1 MKKLFVLAAVLS
13 FSLWSPSVVNAV
25 LIDFDSLATGSYA
38 EITISDVKF
47 ENNMGPLIVEDIGP
61 LQPPFSEYAVIGP
74 SSQTPGEWNKATFLN
89 GISVYSVSV
98 DMGDK
103 GADFDTLVLEAYDSS
118 DTLLARATM
127 LNPNTSYSALTLSV
141 STTTPISYVLFNEQ
155 GNNNSETGYPGT
167 AYFDNFRYD
176 VTNGPDSADDFND
189 GIKDP
194 AKWGTDEVKGRGQL
208 NETNGRL
215 AYTCGSKNG
224 ISSSDRPWKLTQF
237 PYDAPWEIV
246 IDATNTTS
254 PTGKQWSS
262 FGIVVENAKNK
273 DDWIEVELAAS
284 EQSHMFWAEFY
295 DNNAYAGDAF
305 ASAMSTSAPI
315 RVSFDNITKVLTVS
329 YFDGAVW
336 NSLGTFGV
344 NGSGGINGNA
354 TWGLTDSDHF
364 IAYIFGYSEN
374 MTVIDG
380 EIYGDNFQETGGVVP
395 PPPQLSVLQ
404 GTYGTQI
411 TITGS
416 GFGDKKGKVL
426 MGGLTEKI
434 DTWTDTSI
442 TLTVKKVPLPGET
455 AYDVSIQPKP
465 KGTPTFDLP
474 GGFTVTKPY
483 INPDTSDTH
492 GAPGAEATIRGM
504 WFGTKKDTVYVGQQ
518 KCKVT
523 SWTMEP
529 TSGVSEIVFVVHKK
543 IGAGSYVLE
552 VENNVGRS
560 LSVGFTVP

>member
-25 LIDFDSLATGSYA
+25 LIDFDSLPTGSYA
-38 EITISDVKF
+38 DITIGDVRF

-254 PTGKQWSS
+254 PTGNQWSS
-262 FGIVVENAKNK
+262 FGIVVENAKNE

-295 DNNAYAGDAF
+295 DNNAYSGDAS
-305 ASAMSTSAPI
+305 AGAMSTSAPI
-315 RVSFDNITKVLTVS
+315 RISFNNVTKVFTVS
-329 YFDGAVW
+329 YFDGVVW

-380 EIYGDNFQETGGVVP
+380 EMYGDNFQETGGVVP

>member
-295 DNNAYAGDAF
+295 DNNASAGDAF

-374 MTVIDG
+374 MTVNDG
-380 EIYGDNFQETGGVVP
+380 EMYGDNFQETGGVVP

>member
-13 FSLWSPSVVNAV
+13 FSLWSPSVVKAV
-25 LIDFDSLATGSYA
+25 LIDFDSMATGSYA
-38 EITISDVKF
+38 DFTIGDVKF
-47 ENNMGPLIVEDIGP
+47 ENNMGPLTVEDIGP

-295 DNNAYAGDAF
+295 DNNASAGDAF

-344 NGSGGINGNA
+344 NGSDGINGNA

-374 MTVIDG
+374 MTVNDG
-380 EIYGDNFQETGGVVP
+380 EMYGDNFQETGGVVP

>member
-295 DNNAYAGDAF
+295 DNNASAGDAF

-344 NGSGGINGNA
+344 NGSDGINGNA

-374 MTVIDG
+374 MTVNDG
-380 EIYGDNFQETGGVVP
+380 EMYGDNFQETGGVVP

>member
-344 NGSGGINGNA
+344 NGSDGINGNA

-374 MTVIDG
+374 MTVNDG
-380 EIYGDNFQETGGVVP
+380 EMYGDNFQETGGVVP